1 MSEKLKRRVGKLI
14 AVAAALVAVTIFVLS
29 GTAQA
34 QQDGATDLL
43 EEDTLSS
50 ANHNA
55 DDVAIPQ
62 PVSEQPALLRLV
74 VPGDSL
80 WTIAQEHLGPEAAPQ
95 HVANEV
101 ERIFELN
108 RHQIGDDPNLI
119 LVGQQLL
126 LPAVAEPTAS
136 TMPAAAESAVAP
148 PVAAEPEVAVP
159 VAAAGP
165 TLTEEPMLAHQP
177 AVEPA
182 VVVEQPLA
190 PAMDEPVVLP
200 DLPEVEAVPL
210 AETVNPSTEPNNDAN
225 KRRLLGLGFFLLS
238 LGAAVLLVRQL
249 LARAPRQRKAVG
261 LHWHQ
266 PSSSSMAPTRG
277 KVGGSRW
284 RKRSSSMVRRK
295 R

>member
-14 AVAAALVAVTIFVLS
+14 AVAAALVAMTIFVLS

-34 QQDGATDLL
+34 QQDGATDFL
-43 EEDTLSS
+43 EDTQS

-62 PVSEQPALLRLV
+62 PVSEPALLRLV

-119 LVGQQLL
+119 LPGQQLL

-136 TMPAAAESAVAP
+136 TMPAAAESAVAVP
-148 PVAAEPEVAVP
+148 MAAEPEVAVP
-159 VAAAGP
+159 VATAGP
-165 TLTEEPMLAHQP
+165 ALTEEPVLAGQP

-210 AETVNPSTEPNNDAN
+210 AETVNPSTEANNDAN
-225 KRRLLGLGFFLLS
+225 KRRLLGLGFLLLS

-249 LARAPRQRKAVG
+249 LARAPRQRMAAG
-261 LHWHQ
+261 SYRRQ
-266 PSSSSMAPTRG
+266 PSSYSMAPTRG

-284 RKRSSSMVRRK
+284 RKPSSSMVRRK